1 MNLKMNLK
9 MKLYLLPCILLGLGI
24 SSCTENDTPK
34 TRNTKPERPLNVIMM
49 IGDGMGL
56 PHISTAFYF
65 QQDRPNFERF
75 KHIGLI
81 KTSSTSHKI
90 TDSAAG
96 ATAFATGEK
105 TYKRAIGVN
114 TDSVAIPT
122 ILEQL
127 ENKGYKTGL
136 VSLTSITH
144 ATPAAYYAHVT
155 DRDMHE
161 EIADYLIPSGI
172 DFFAGGGLKYFVQ
185 PGQNGSRYQQLLNK
199 GYILDT
205 TELGGNL
212 NPEKQYGFLLAED
225 GLPSKTEG
233 RQDFLSDATHMA
245 LNYLSASDSGF
256 FLMIEG
262 SFIDWGGHANDGEM
276 LVEEVLDFDKTLGM
290 VLDFVEKNENT
301 LLIVTADHETGG
313 LALGKS
319 YRKDVVTGEQ
329 TEIPDSV
336 SLYFTTD
343 QHTTELIPVFAY
355 GPGAEG
361 FTGIYENNEIFR
373 KTWTVL
379 NH

>member
-1 MNLKMNLK
+1 MNLKT
-9 MKLYLLPCILLGLGI
+9 KLSSIAYLFIGLGI
-24 SSCTENDTPK
+24 VSCAKNDAPK
-34 TRNTKPERPLNVIMM
+34 TEALKAKDTKPLNVIVM
-49 IGDGMGL
+49 IGDGMGV
-56 PHISTAFYF
+56 PQISTAFYF

-75 KHIGLI
+75 KHIGFI

-127 ENKGYKTGL
+127 ESKGYKTGL

-144 ATPAAYYAHVT
+144 ATPASYYAHVT

-161 EIADYLIPSGI
+161 EIADYLVPSGI
-172 DFFAGGGLKYFVQ
+172 DFFAGGGLKYFTQ
-185 PGQNGSRYQQLLNK
+185 PEQSASRYKQLLDK
-199 GYILDT
+199 GYVMDSSQ
-205 TELGGNL
+205 LGSSL
-212 NPEKQYGFLLAED
+212 NPEKQYGYLLAEN

-233 RQDFLSDATHMA
+233 RQNFLSEAAGLA
-245 LNYLSASDSGF
+245 LNHLSASDSGF

-262 SFIDWGGHANDGEM
+262 SFIDWGGHANDAEM
-276 LVEEVLDFDKTLGM
+276 VISEVLDFDKTLGT
-290 VLDFVEKNENT
+290 VLDFVEKDGNT

-313 LALGKS
+313 LAIGKS
-319 YRKDVVTGEQ
+319 YRKDPATGEQ

-343 QHTTELIPVFAY
+343 QHTTELIPVFAF
-355 GPGAEG
+355 GPGAED
-361 FTGIYENNEIFR
+361 FTGIYENNEIFH
-373 KTWTVL
+373 KTWEIL
-379 NH
+379 KR